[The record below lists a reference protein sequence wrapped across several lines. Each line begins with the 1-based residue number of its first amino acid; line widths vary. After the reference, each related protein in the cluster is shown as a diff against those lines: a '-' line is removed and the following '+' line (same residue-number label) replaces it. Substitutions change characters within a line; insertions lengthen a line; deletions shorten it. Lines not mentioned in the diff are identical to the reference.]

1 MANEGRL
8 ILTEKQVLQ
17 KIKRI
22 TFEIYENNFSEK
34 HIWIAGIHDQ
44 GYIFAS
50 LLAKEIESISPIK
63 VSLIK
68 VDINKQDP
76 EHSEVVLDTKDPAI
90 RQQCL
95 ILADDVLNTGKTLA
109 YSLKTFLNQE
119 VKKIETAVLVNRKH
133 SLFPISATYTGYELS
148 TTLTDHVQVVL
159 TAKSKS
165 VFLVD

>member
-1 MANEGRL
+1 MVNEGRL

-17 KIKRI
+17 KIRRI
-22 TFEIYENNFSEK
+22 AFEIYENNFSEK
-34 HIWIAGIHDQ
+34 QIWIAGIYNQ

-50 LLAKEIESISPIK
+50 LLAKEIESISPLK
-63 VSLIK
+63 VNLIK
-68 VDINKQDP
+68 ININKQDP
-76 EHSEVVLDTKDPAI
+76 EHSEVTLDTQSPAI
-90 RQQCL
+90 RNKCL

-109 YSLKTFLNQE
+109 YSLKSFLNQG

-148 TTLTDHVQVVL
+148 TTITDHVQVVL

>member
-8 ILTEKQVLQ
+8 ILTEKQILQ

-22 TFEIYENNFSEK
+22 AFEIYENNFSEK
-34 HIWIAGIHDQ
+34 QIWVAGIIDQ
-44 GYIFAS
+44 GYVFAR
-50 LLAKEIESISPIK
+50 LLAKEIESISPLK
-63 VSLIK
+63 VNLIK
-68 VDINKQDP
+68 VDINKEDP
-76 EHSEVVLDTKDPAI
+76 EHSEVMLDVKDPAI
-90 RQQCL
+90 RNKCL

-109 YSLKTFLNQE
+109 YSLKSFLNQG

-148 TTLTDHVQVVL
+148 TTINDHVQVVL
-159 TAKSKS
+159 TTKSKS